1 MAYIYSGIVSVAVA
15 MLTFTLQSILKENR
29 KLKKEKEEKLEA
41 EENALK
47 EGVLCLLRDGLI
59 KAHEKYM
66 GQESITLHGYENWK
80 MMYNAYHNLGGN
92 GMIDHMKEDIDE
104 LKMRS

>member
-1 MAYIYSGIVSVAVA
+1 MAYIYSGLVSVAVA
-15 MLTFTLQSILKENR
+15 MLTFVLQGIVRENR
-29 KLKKEKEEKLEA
+29 RLKKEKEEMLEK

-66 GQESITLHGYENWK
+66 KQECITLHGYENWK
-80 MMYNAYHNLGGN
+80 MMYKAYHNLGGN
-92 GMIDHMKEDIDE
+92 GMIDHMKEDIED